1 MNKLVIDLTPA
12 KVGLM
17 SVPGVNLNDSLA
29 QSNVNMVTCGGQAS
43 IPIAYAI
50 GQTHA
55 DLDYIE
61 VVSSISS
68 RSAGPATRQN
78 LDEYIKTTEDG
89 LKEFSGA
96 TRTKAILNLN
106 PAEPCVDM
114 QTTIYARVKNPNI
127 EKLSVKINALVE
139 KIREYVPGYE
149 VILGPII
156 ENDRIVVMIRVRG
169 LGDYLPAYAG
179 NLDIINCAA
188 IAMAEEYARVICDK
202 TPQ

>member
-114 QTTIYARVKNPNI
+114 QTTIYARVRNPNI

-139 KIREYVPGYE
+139 KFVSTFLVTRLFLALLLKMTGSW
-149 VILGPII
+149 
-156 ENDRIVVMIRVRG
+156 
-169 LGDYLPAYAG
+169 
-179 NLDIINCAA
+179 
-188 IAMAEEYARVICDK
+188 
-202 TPQ
+202 